1 MSRRRKG
8 DPVHGVVLLDKPA
21 GLSSNQA
28 LQRVRRIFNARK
40 AGHTGTLDPFATGL
54 LPICLGEASKTTA
67 FLLDAVKAY
76 RAEARLGQATTT
88 GDLDGEPLE
97 ARPVPDLSR
106 DEVERVLERFTGEQ
120 EQVPPMY
127 SALKHKGKPL
137 YEYARQGISVPRE
150 ARAVTVHELRL
161 LDWAPPR
168 LVFEVVCS
176 KGTYV
181 RALAEDIAAA
191 LGTVGHLT
199 ALRRLRVG
207 PFRVGDR
214 SRTGS
219 GDGAHGRAAPA
230 HLVTLEDLEAAAER
244 GELATRLMPVD
255 AALPDWPVVHLGAEA
270 ARAFRH
276 GNPAPFDPG
285 DETPAPEGPVRVRDA
300 AGRVLGLGENGAGMV
315 RPRRVF
321 QFDA

>member
-1 MSRRRKG
+1 MNRRRKG

-28 LQRVRRIFNARK
+28 LQRVRRLYNARK

-67 FLLDAVKAY
+67 FLLEAVKAY
-76 RAEARLGQATTT
+76 RAEAVLGQSTTT
-88 GDLDGEPLE
+88 GDLEGEPLE
-97 ARPVPDLSR
+97 TGLVPDVSTTA
-106 DEVERVLERFTGEQ
+106 VERVMQRFTGDL

-127 SALKHKGKPL
+127 SALKHEGKPL
-137 YEYARQGISVPRE
+137 YEYARRGITVPRE
-150 ARAVTVHELRL
+150 ARAVTIHQLRL
-161 LDWAPPR
+161 LDWTPPR

-181 RALAEDIAAA
+181 RTLAEDIAEA
-191 LGTVGHLT
+191 LGTVGHLV

-207 PFRVGDR
+207 PFRIE
-214 SRTGS
+214 
-219 GDGAHGRAAPA
+219 DGTMAGPA
-230 HLVTLEDLEAAAER
+230 GPVDDPVTLDDLESAAER
-244 GELATRLMPVD
+244 GTLATHLRPLD
-255 AALPDWPVVHLGAEA
+255 AALPDWPVVQLGCEG

-276 GNPAPFDPG
+276 GNPAPLPTG
-285 DETPAPEGPVRVRDA
+285 ESPATNGPVRVRDGS
-300 AGRVLGLGENGAGMV
+300 GRPLGLGESQGGMV

-321 QFDA
+321 QLDG

>member
-8 DPVHGVVLLDKPA
+8 EPVHGVVLLDKPA

-28 LQRVRRIFNARK
+28 LQRVRRLYNARK

-76 RAEARLGQATTT
+76 RAEAALGQSTTT
-88 GDLDGEPLE
+88 GDLEGEPLE
-97 ARPVPDLSR
+97 AGPVPDASR
-106 DEVERVLERFTGEQ
+106 DVVERVMRRFTGDL

-127 SALKHKGKPL
+127 SALKHEGKPL
-137 YEYARQGISVPRE
+137 YEYARQGITVPRK
-150 ARAVTVHELRL
+150 ARAVTIHELRL
-161 LDWAPPR
+161 LDWTPPR
-168 LVFEVVCS
+168 LAFEVVCS

-181 RALAEDIAAA
+181 RTLAEDIAQA
-191 LGTVGHLT
+191 LGTVGHLV

-207 PFRVGDR
+207 PFRI
-214 SRTGS
+214 
-219 GDGAHGRAAPA
+219 DGTQAGHGGPVDDAVTLDDLESAAARGALAA
-230 HLVTLEDLEAAAER
+230 HLL
-244 GELATRLMPVD
+244 PVD
-255 AALPDWPVVHLGAEA
+255 AALPDWPVVQLGSEA

-276 GNPAPFDPG
+276 GNPAPLAAEDS
-285 DETPAPEGPVRVRDA
+285 PAATGAVRVRDGS
-300 AGRVLGLGENGAGMV
+300 GRLLGLGENEGGMV

-321 QFDA
+321 QLDG